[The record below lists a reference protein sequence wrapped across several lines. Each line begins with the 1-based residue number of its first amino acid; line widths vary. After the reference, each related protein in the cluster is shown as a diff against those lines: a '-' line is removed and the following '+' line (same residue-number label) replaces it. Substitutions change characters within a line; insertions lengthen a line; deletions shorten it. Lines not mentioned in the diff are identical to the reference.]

1 MDLPSKHVLYLAKRI
16 GARGAGSDGEAAAA
30 SYVLRTFGDLDLE
43 VDMETF
49 SSWKSDLHGLLIIY
63 GLVIVA
69 FAVFRLSY
77 TACVV
82 AMVLLFFIFQMETYT
97 WAVVS
102 RLLPHSSASNVVG
115 RVRASDSAKRK
126 VLLVANYDSA
136 RSSPLGRPGV
146 ARLFRLL
153 YIISFACIIA
163 IMLLGFFGLGASL
176 TKISQNTINKVWLYT
191 SPFAAY
197 LVVMCII
204 IMLGEA
210 RGRFTAGANDNAS
223 GIGVLLSVM
232 ASLAENP
239 LENTEVW
246 GLASG
251 RGTAGARGMIAFLH
265 RHRHVMRDA
274 SIINL
279 DHCGIGDTLIATREG
294 AMFGFRCSWRMR
306 RIAQDAARSS
316 SGVELGKGRCRVK
329 KSDGMAAMVR
339 GFRAITICGL
349 KGGTYPGWRNT
360 DDTLDTLDRGS
371 LDRAVKLVGLMLD
384 IVDSGPSRKGSRR
397 RGRARQKEI
406 EELIAPE
413 ATGEETS
420 ASDEAEEIRRHLTEE
435 SDKEGR
441 ERPSE
446 KRDSSED

>member
-49 SSWKSDLHGLLIIY
+49 SSWKSDLHGLLIVY
-63 GLVIVA
+63 GLAVA
-69 FAVFRLSY
+69 AFLVFRLSY

-82 AMVLLFFIFQMETYT
+82 ASLLLFFIFQMETYT
-97 WAVVS
+97 WAVLS
-102 RLLPHSSASNVVG
+102 RLLPHSSASNVIG
-115 RVRASDSAKRK
+115 RVRATGSAKQK
-126 VLLVANYDSA
+126 VLLVANYDTA
-136 RSSPLGRPGV
+136 RSSPLGRPLM
-146 ARLFRLL
+146 ARFFRLL
-153 YIISFACIIA
+153 YIVSFACIIA
-163 IMLLGFFGLGASL
+163 IMLLGFFGMGASL
-176 TKISQNTINKVWLYT
+176 TKISQGTINRIWLYA

-197 LVVMCII
+197 LIVMCII
-204 IMLGEA
+204 ILLGEV

-232 ASLAENP
+232 ASLSDNP

-294 AMFGFRCSWRMR
+294 VMFGFRCSWRLR
-306 RIAQDAARSS
+306 RIAQEAARGSG
-316 SGVELGKGRCRVK
+316 GVELGKGRCRVK
-329 KSDGMAAMVR
+329 KSDGMAATVR

-349 KGGTYPGWRNT
+349 KKGTYPGWRDTN
-360 DDTLDTLDRGS
+360 DTLDTLDRGS
-371 LDRAVKLVGLMLD
+371 LDRAVKLVGRMLD
-384 IVDSGPSRKGSRR
+384 IIDSGPSRKGPKR

-406 EELIAPE
+406 EELIAPQGDLRE
-413 ATGEETS
+413 GES
-420 ASDEAEEIRRHLTEE
+420 EEHAQALEE
-435 SDKEGR
+435 S
-441 ERPSE
+441 
-446 KRDSSED
+446 SSEDSAPENSED